1 MFALCREPEGRGEPM
16 RASKKIDV
24 VKYMILSGI
33 TAFVIVVDQ
42 VTKFYIGKSFRLEE
56 MLTIIPNFLDIHYI
70 INTGAAFGIMSRL
83 PNGMKIPFL
92 IGVSIM
98 AMLLILYLLLKAKR
112 DKMLY
117 IISLSLVFA
126 GAVGNLIDRIM
137 IGGVRGFISMH
148 IYRLHWPVFNV
159 ADSAI
164 SVGIVFLAYELII
177 AEPKREKEAK
187 KMSTKETAAG
197 S

>member
-1 MFALCREPEGRGEPM
+1 MK
-16 RASKKIDV
+16 ASKKIDV
-24 VKYMILSGI
+24 VKYIILSGI
-33 TAFVIVVDQ
+33 TAFVTVVDQ
-42 VTKFYIGKSFRLEE
+42 VTKFYISISFRLEE
-56 MLTIIPNFLDIHYI
+56 MLTVIPNFLDIHYI

-83 PNGMKIPFL
+83 PDGMKIPFL
-92 IGVSIM
+92 VSVSIM
-98 AMLLILYLLLKAKR
+98 AMLLILYLIIKAKG
-112 DKMLY
+112 DNKLY

-126 GAVGNLIDRIM
+126 GAVGNLVDRIM
-137 IGGVRGFISMH
+137 LGGVRDFISMH

-164 SVGIVFLAYELII
+164 TVGIVFLAYELII

-187 KMSTKETAAG
+187 KISTKETAAG